1 MKDKPNILK
10 SDFSSSKTHSFQHQ
24 LQQSYLIGQME
35 EAKFFNIKSFKR
47 PLTEIYCVFKIQ
59 FRLRVNLFL
68 QVKYFGTFWVETWI
82 FSRTSLK
89 KSAMYKR
96 ERVGPKRESWGTHLE
111 DKFLFKWI
119 RSPLPLRN
127 DELW

>member
-35 EAKFFNIKSFKR
+35 EATFFNIKSFKR

-68 QVKYFGTFWVETWI
+68 QVKYFGTF
-82 FSRTSLK
+82 
-89 KSAMYKR
+89 
-96 ERVGPKRESWGTHLE
+96 
-111 DKFLFKWI
+111 
-119 RSPLPLRN
+119 
-127 DELW
+127 